1 MRQFV
6 FGILAAAGLWWGYQQ
21 WTGSADEVGAA
32 GGGNGLLL
40 TSGGAQPAGGS
51 NVGDLLDADQ
61 PGGGRPGGT
70 APAAGTGA
78 APAVRIDQLV
88 GALETAAEPSHVDA
102 AWAALAGSLVAGDR
116 QRLTKVLTP
125 RDEQFATRLAALG
138 STNAFLH
145 SAEGRAAAQAALASL
160 AGQSDEARCLGGS
173 QLVTL
178 ATRGRLENG
187 DAEAMECLVTLYRE
201 HRNVVERWLCDPA
214 NLTRARSHT
223 IEAGKGLGAVATKFR
238 REGILVEAGTLAV
251 LNRIHNQNLVRAGQQ
266 IKVPVDPIAAVLEKR
281 SYMLA
286 VYVGEHLLR
295 LYRVGHGAGDK
306 TPVTEFT
313 VTTKQPK
320 PHWTAPNGRVYPY
333 GHPENILGEYFIKFQ
348 HASYTGF
355 GAHGTPQPETI
366 GTMSSAGCIRML
378 DADIDELFKILPSGA
393 KVVVRANEWLAAPAP
408 R

>member
-21 WTGSADEVGAA
+21 WQGDADEVGAA

-40 TSGGAQPAGGS
+40 TSGNPPGSGAA

-61 PGGGRPGGT
+61 PGGGNPAAAPVPAA
-70 APAAGTGA
+70 APAASVDA
-78 APAVRIDQLV
+78 LV
-88 GALETAAEPSHVDA
+88 GALVTAAEPAHVDA

-116 QRLTKVLTP
+116 QRLLKVLTP
-125 RDEQFATRLAALG
+125 RDAQFASRLAALG

-145 SAEGRAAAQAALASL
+145 SAEGRAAAQATLAALE
-160 AGQSDEARCLGGS
+160 GQPDEVRCQGGS
-173 QLVTL
+173 QLVSL

-187 DAEAMECLVTLYRE
+187 DTAAMECLVALYRE

-238 REGILVEAGTLAV
+238 REGLLVEAGTLAV

-266 IKVPVDPIAAVLEKR
+266 IKVPVDPIVAVLEKR

-355 GAHGTPQPETI
+355 GAHGTPQPGTI

-393 KVVVRANEWLAAPAP
+393 KVVVRANDWQAAAAP